1 MRGFIALLALALMAW
16 WLWVAFVPIHHA
28 AGVLVRQEPEQ
39 LMLVGT
45 QPPVVRQGWTLKPLA
60 LYSIRA
66 RVLSKEHYAGDPSAD
81 VAPYDLAVGWGPM
94 SDSAVLERLTVR
106 QSYRFYRWQCW
117 GALPV
122 PEKDITSHSAN
133 MHLIADNDDVR
144 ESIAS
149 LRVGTLASM
158 TGYLVEAR
166 HPSGPKPWRSSLRRD
181 DAGDGAC
188 EVMLVRS
195 LRKL

>member
-1 MRGFIALLALALMAW
+1 MRAFVALLAVALMAW
-16 WLWVAFVPIHHA
+16 WLWVAFFPIHQA
-28 AGVLVRQEPEQ
+28 VGVLVRQEPQQ
-39 LMLVGT
+39 LMLVGAQAPIT
-45 QPPVVRQGWTLKPLA
+45 RQGWTLTPLA
-60 LYSIRA
+60 LYSIKA
-66 RVLSKEHYAGDPSAD
+66 RVLCKEYYSGDPSAD
-81 VAPYDLAVGWGPM
+81 LAPYDIAVGWGPM
-94 SDSAVLERLTVR
+94 SDTAVLEKFTIS

-122 PEKDITSHSAN
+122 PESEITSHSAN
-133 MHLIADNDDVR
+133 MHLIADNEDVR
-144 ESIAS
+144 SAIAS
-149 LRVGTLASM
+149 LRVGALVSM

-166 HPSGPKPWRSSLRRD
+166 NPAGPQPWRSSLKRD